1 MLGAR
6 AYRDYFHDELGG
18 SSAFIS
24 IYIQM
29 EMRRSF
35 LRNVISFYSTLE
47 LPRISTIGDAVA
59 LWSDKFKS
67 SESKAVLQL
76 ISALLGDTNALDSS
90 SSTDKNKALTVLG
103 QFIVRFEAKLRT
115 TFTDASKDTTHCA
128 RALVPLPFYPEQMSR
143 GFQEFIAGFDDT
155 DTCRSKC
162 TIDNVI
168 LRRYKKEVDD
178 YITTA
183 KTLKRSVA
191 TSGFLDITEQ
201 LNDIVKKGP
210 AACSCNRYAK
220 IGDAVIALDA
230 PREMRLEHVDRSF
243 NELCDLIHQPHKQ
256 HPSQS
261 VVLKRPAEIS

>member
-1 MLGAR
+1 MLGAK
-6 AYRDYFHDELGG
+6 AYRDYFHDKLGG

-90 SSTDKNKALTVLG
+90 SSADKNKALTVLG

-178 YITTA
+178 YIATA

-210 AACSCNRYAK
+210 AACSCNRCVK